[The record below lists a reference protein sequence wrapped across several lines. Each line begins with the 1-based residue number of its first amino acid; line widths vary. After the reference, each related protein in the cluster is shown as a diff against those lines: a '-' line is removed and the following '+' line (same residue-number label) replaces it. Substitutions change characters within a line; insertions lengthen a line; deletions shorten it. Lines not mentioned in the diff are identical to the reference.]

1 MTRILVINTG
11 GTISMSEDKSTGK
24 VKPNEKNPIGNA

>member
-24 VKPNEKNPIGNA
+24 VKFTMTS